1 VNQTATGPDRI
12 AAELAADL
20 NAGFAALFEAHQN
33 VLFSTALRICGRW
46 ADAEDFTATAF
57 LRAFRALSG
66 YDRERIAALRTRPWL
81 LTILLNAWRNQV
93 RTAARQPR
101 EVLDAELPEPE
112 AGGASVE
119 AQAERHETS
128 RELAALLDLLP
139 DRQRVAVVLRHVADL
154 PIAEVAS
161 VLGCP
166 PDLPGVGLL
175 TAAMALLVT
184 PLAFG
189 REQGWP
195 AWTWTCLGASVVA
208 FAGFTGFERRRAA
221 RGGDPVINWPGR
233 PWPGS

>member
-20 NAGFAALFEAHQN
+20 DAGFAALFEAHQH
-33 VLFSTALRICGRW
+33 VLFSTALRICGGW
-46 ADAEDFTATAF
+46 ADAEDLTATAF

-101 EVLDAELPEPE
+101 VVLDAEPPEPE
-112 AGGASVE
+112 ARGVSVE
-119 AQAERHETS
+119 AQAE
-128 RELAALLDLLP
+128 
-139 DRQRVAVVLRHVADL
+139 RHVADL

-166 PDLPGVGLL
+166 PSTAKSHVSRGLRRL
-175 TAAMALLVT
+175 
-184 PLAFG
+184 
-189 REQGWP
+189 RE
-195 AWTWTCLGASVVA
+195 LK
-208 FAGFTGFERRRAA
+208 AA
-221 RGGDPVINWPGR
+221 RVRLDDPALNTEGVKV
-233 PWPGS
+233 S

>member
-1 VNQTATGPDRI
+1 MNQTATGPDRV

-20 NAGFAALFEAHQN
+20 DAGFAVLFEAHQN

-46 ADAEDFTATAF
+46 ADAEDLTASAF

-66 YDRERIAALRTRPWL
+66 YDRERIAGLRTRPWL

-93 RTAARQPR
+93 RTAARRPR
-101 EVLDAELPEPE
+101 EVLDAEPPERE
-112 AGGASVE
+112 ARGASAE

-139 DRQRVAVVLRHVADL
+139 DRQRVAVVLRYVADL

-166 PDLPGVGLL
+166 PGTAKSNVSRGLRRL
-175 TAAMALLVT
+175 
-184 PLAFG
+184 
-189 REQGWP
+189 RELQ
-195 AWTWTCLGASVVA
+195 
-208 FAGFTGFERRRAA
+208 AA
-221 RGGDPVINWPGR
+221 RVLKGARVSRTPGLSR
-233 PWPGS
+233 TSVFAEKIAP

>member
-1 VNQTATGPDRI
+1 MNQTATGPDRI

-20 NAGFAALFEAHQN
+20 DAGFAALFEAHQH
-33 VLFSTALRICGRW
+33 VLFSTALRICGGW
-46 ADAEDFTATAF
+46 ADAEDLTATAF

-93 RTAARQPR
+93 RTAARQPQV
-101 EVLDAELPEPE
+101 VLDVEPPEPE
-112 AGGASVE
+112 AHGASVE

-139 DRQRVAVVLRHVADL
+139 DRQRVAV
-154 PIAEVAS
+154 
-161 VLGCP
+161 
-166 PDLPGVGLL
+166 DLPGVGLL

-195 AWTWTCLGASVVA
+195 A
-208 FAGFTGFERRRAA
+208 
-221 RGGDPVINWPGR
+221 
-233 PWPGS
+233 